1 MARSKAY
8 EPLRRFVWSVANRA
22 ANNAFEMAALV
33 GAMES
38 VSRFVGAGE
47 SLAKAIVLIEPI
59 APSGL
64 TFSLGH
70 LLIDSIFGTA
80 IAIVHSDRG
89 DCLCDN
95 RDGVR
100 RRASRRLTM

>member
-1 MARSKAY
+1 
-8 EPLRRFVWSVANRA
+8 
-22 ANNAFEMAALV
+22 MAALV

-38 VSRFVGAGE
+38 VSRFVGADE

-59 APSGL
+59 ALSGL

-70 LLIDSIFGTA
+70 LSIDSIFGTA
-80 IAIVHSDRG
+80 IAIIHGDRSR
-89 DCLCDN
+89 LCDD

-100 RRASRRLTM
+100 RRPTASVTPPN